1 MKEVPIWEKSNLT
14 LEEAAAYSGTGRS
27 RSLFRH
33 WYQQTARN
41 ERFQGLYLCSLE
53 WYEAAAETPQ
63 AG

>member
-1 MKEVPIWEKSNLT
+1 MKEVPTSSDLGEKQSD
-14 LEEAAAYSGTGRS
+14 AGRS

-63 AG
+63 AGRTP